1 MVRPL
6 LTTLA
11 LAAVLTTACDSRG
24 SGLIGVTP
32 PATKLVFVVQP
43 SDVPVNTPIFP
54 PVQVHV
60 QNANNQTVAN
70 ANVAISLS
78 LVQTGAVLTG
88 AAPTNA
94 VNGVATFGNLRIDQV
109 GAGLQLQASAPGFPS
124 ATSALFNVTP

>member
-1 MVRPL
+1 MVRPT

-11 LAAVLTTACDSRG
+11 LAVVLTTACDYRSG
-24 SGLIGVTP
+24 GLIGVTP
-32 PATKLVFVVQP
+32 PATKIVFVVQP
-43 SDVPVNTPIFP
+43 TDVAVNVPIFP

-60 QNANNQTVAN
+60 QNANNQTITN

-78 LVQTGAVLTG
+78 LVQTGAILTG

-94 VNGVATFGNLRIDQV
+94 VNGVATFANLRIDQV

-124 ATSALFNVTP
+124 VTSALFNVTP